1 MGGGV
6 SAIGIGRAKS
16 QEFLHIGGI
25 DGSGST
31 GVTGRRGLVGSYL
44 QGKHP
49 VSGF

>member
-6 SAIGIGRAKS
+6 SAIGSRRAKN

-31 GVTGRRGLVGSYL
+31 GATGRRGLVGSSL